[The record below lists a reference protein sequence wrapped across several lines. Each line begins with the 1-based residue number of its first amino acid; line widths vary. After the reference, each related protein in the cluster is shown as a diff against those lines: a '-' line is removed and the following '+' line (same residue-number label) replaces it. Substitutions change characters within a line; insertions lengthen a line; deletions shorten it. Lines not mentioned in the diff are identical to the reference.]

1 MHDKTKQELAEMILK
16 SFQDRVKPSLIDAEI
31 GDFEVRPST
40 VARKEKLVDAIEW
53 LDSFILMEVREFN
66 EVYALCPPD
75 RWKHYKVYKLTDL
88 PEMKLLKEAKSKLKT
103 KWTSRPTCIRR
114 TYGSN

>member
-1 MHDKTKQELAEMILK
+1 MDKMTKQELAEVILK
-16 SFQDRVKPSLIDAEI
+16 SFQDRVKSTLIDAEI

-40 VARKEKLVDAIEW
+40 VARKEKLIEAIDWIE
-53 LDSFILMEVREFN
+53 SFILNEIRAFN

-75 RWKHYKVYKLTDL
+75 RWKHYRVFKLTDL
-88 PEMKLLKEAKSKLKT
+88 PEMKSLKDVKNKLKD

-114 TYGSN
+114 TYGSE